1 MYNGILPIGTVVKL
15 KNMEKRVMIIG
26 YGAKKID
33 EQDKIWDYIVCP
45 FPYGVVNLQKT
56 LVCNTEDI
64 EVLYAIGYQDAEVLH
79 YCREVAEGLK
89 NNVKNEEIQ
98 KKEEPQ

>member
-33 EQDKIWDYIVCP
+33 EEDKIWDYVICP
-45 FPYGVVNLQKT
+45 FPYGIMNLQKT
-56 LVCNTEDI
+56 LVCNREDI
-64 EVLYAIGYQDAEVLH
+64 EILYAIGYQDAEVLQLNK
-79 YCREVAEGLK
+79 EIAESLK
-89 NNVKNEEIQ
+89 K
-98 KKEEPQ
+98 